1 MKYKTIF
8 IIDPIRSD
16 RIQLSKFIMQEFFT
30 VMSFV
35 SAADCFKRAN
45 QLPCDLVLSVIRTG
59 KNEIKHLLN
68 IKKKFKKINLLIVLS
83 PDFPEVNLSV
93 LQENGFTSVY
103 KANNQEKIR
112 EITLSLLA
120 PDGIPPRTETP
131 HPVPIPEKYKSLL
144 QTLEK

>member
-8 IIDPIRSD
+8 IIDPVRSD

-45 QLPCDLVLSVIRTG
+45 QLPCDLVLTVIRTG

-68 IKKKFKKINLLIVLS
+68 IKKKFKK
-83 PDFPEVNLSV
+83 
-93 LQENGFTSVY
+93 
-103 KANNQEKIR
+103 
-112 EITLSLLA
+112 
-120 PDGIPPRTETP
+120 
-131 HPVPIPEKYKSLL
+131 
-144 QTLEK
+144 